1 MRGSQ
6 RIFLFALALS
16 LLAHLFAAGSSGRW
30 WTPPARE
37 ILFPIEA
44 HLDLAAAPVVASVA
58 ASVSAAAV
66 AHAMPTSVLQ
76 PVAPPAEA
84 ISAPEPALEPEPEPA
99 RPSSPQAV
107 APEAPLVE
115 SKLPQPESASP
126 AGTAVQG
133 AAEAVVP
140 QRIARSL
147 PERIALRYSVQSGED
162 GFTIGQTTYSGQI
175 RDGRYSLVSVTEA
188 TGITALF
195 VSGKIIQTSEG
206 RVSASGLQPEQFWSA
221 KGEKR
226 QLPVRFDWGQQRLM
240 LPSGGVELLPHT
252 QDLMSFPF
260 HLAML
265 VREGDAEW
273 TLPVTNGKKL
283 REYGFQFVGRET
295 LTSGDARIET
305 FHLHGGR
312 SGEGSLDVWLAP
324 AHNWLPARIRML
336 DQKGKAIVLTLQD
349 VAS

>member
-66 AHAMPTSVLQ
+66 AHATPASVVQ

-84 ISAPEPALEPEPEPA
+84 ISAPEPALEPESA
-99 RPSSPQAV
+99 RPPSPQAV

-115 SKLPQPESASP
+115 SKLPQPEP
-126 AGTAVQG
+126 APPATTAVQG
-133 AAEAVVP
+133 AAEAAVP
-140 QRIARSL
+140 PRVTRSL

-206 RVSASGLQPEQFWSA
+206 RVGANGMQPEQFWSA

-226 QLPVRFDWGQQRLM
+226 QAPVRFDWVQQRLM
-240 LPSGGVELLPHT
+240 LPSGGVELLPLT

-265 VREGDAEW
+265 AGEAGDEW
-273 TLPVTNGKKL
+273 PLPVTNGKKL
-283 REYGFQFVGRET
+283 REYRFRTLGREQLALGENRVET
-295 LTSGDARIET
+295 L
-305 FHLHGGR
+305 HLQGGR

-324 AHNWLPARIRML
+324 ARHWLPVRIRTL
-336 DQKGKAIVLTLQD
+336 DQKGKVIVLTLQD
-349 VAS
+349 PES